1 MCEGGYTG
9 DPWGESG
16 PEEMVLSHRIL
27 SFVILAMT
35 SVPEWLLDGTYQ
47 CLLLVVAL
55 LLCGTQ
61 TVQGQVDV
69 RRTPPGEPRVD
80 SVMVPVEMINRARR
94 VAGHPE
100 IQLKSGRDSVVMTY
114 QIPTEA
120 ERTLPTED
128 GQGATRGRSN
138 VEGRI
143 PLPQNQQMSTGAHS
157 ESAGLLRSVIERAPA
172 LPRIGR
178 ASDFAFQEPRAKA
191 AQKGPPLAG
200 LTIDDEA
207 SLADQ
212 STLNVPP
219 DPHGAVGQNHIC
231 HVVNTAIQC
240 LTKDGSTTVL
250 NQSFPTFFGNDDD
263 FFDPKMVYDHRNDQY
278 IVVVLF
284 RKDDGTAS
292 NNVSELYMA
301 ATTGSDPSAGNWTK
315 QSFDMS
321 EMIDADDDG
330 SADTECWADFPLLS
344 IDEEAIYVTHNY
356 FAFDSETETGFCD
369 SFLAIFTQDIL
380 TGGTST
386 LEFNDDPNDG
396 FSGGDFDGTV
406 DPAYIPRSTP
416 SGSSPNVGTWVA
428 QYGGLTSTTG
438 PEEFWLVTRVDDPLS
453 ATPSFTSNFVDV
465 GDVDDTGTSEPDAPQ
480 RGGSDLIE
488 TNGRR
493 VLDLVWDD
501 DNTLWGVATVVPPS
515 GDNSGQITAHF
526 AEIDVSTLGSP
537 SLTSIAE
544 MGGEDVETGAH
555 TFFPSVAI
563 DDSDNAVFGFSLSGD
578 DSYAGSYFMTRTAS
592 GTLSSTLLAA
602 RGKDYYSRD
611 FGGGNR
617 WGDYSDVEIDP
628 SDGSLWTINQV
639 ALERETSCSS
649 NCGRWGV
656 FMMNQPLTSFYSAR
670 LTGTNGTG
678 DADDKGWRTL
688 ASPAADVTRLD
699 LEDDLD
705 FTSIGSG
712 NLIHKWGGGGSG
724 SASNWNGVSSSSG
737 TLPRG
742 EGFIAYL
749 FDDDIDEVTVPGTQF
764 DVPSG
769 SEDLSTDHTVSSLA
783 QSDKYHLLGNP
794 FTEEFDL
801 TELKNSGATFSSSG
815 FQAVVLV
822 RDPAASGSWTT
833 ITEGMSSD
841 KVAAWQGFFLE
852 RTSTGSGATSL
863 TFNTAGKQGDSGTL
877 VSNKAIGA
885 DDEPPNALVDLGVT
899 VTSGADTLAG
909 DRVYVLFIEGAGL
922 GWDIYEASQLPPPQ
936 SSSYVTFNSPIE
948 RDGNLVRRLQA
959 SRGYPTTTD
968 TITVPLS
975 VRSVD
980 VDGTATIRWPDS
992 ERSAVP
998 DEWVLELEDTATGE
1012 RVNLSTD
1019 SYDFGISDG
1028 DGGSLSA
1035 SDEARFRLNAVP
1047 GSAIPVE
1054 LAGFGARATGGETV
1068 RLTWR
1073 TASETNNAG
1082 FVVQR
1087 KSPEGEDS
1095 RGGWTRLGF
1104 VDSKA
1109 QGGTTS
1115 QSNSYRFTDRELPF
1129 VADSLIYRL
1138 RQLDTDG
1145 TVHYSKAITVL
1156 RGAPDRLALDPP
1168 FPNPATQQVTLR
1180 LAVPE
1185 QDASQP
1191 ARISVYDVLGRRVAS
1206 VGSGGVEAGRHQL
1219 RLDVG
1224 SWAAGTY
1231 FLRLT
1236 TDRATRTQK
1245 MTVVH

>member
-1 MCEGGYTG
+1 
-9 DPWGESG
+9 
-16 PEEMVLSHRIL
+16 
-27 SFVILAMT
+27 MT
-35 SVPEWLLDGTYQ
+35 TISEKLFEGTYH
-47 CLLLVVAL
+47 CLLLVAAL

-69 RRTPPGEPRVD
+69 RRTPPGERKID
-80 SVMVPVEMINRARR
+80 SVMVSVEIINKARR

-100 IQLKSGRDSVVMTY
+100 IKLKSGRDSVVMTY

-120 ERTLPTED
+120 KRTLPRED

-143 PLPQNQQMSTGAHS
+143 PLPQNQQTSTGAHS

-321 EMIDADDDG
+321 EMIDVSGDG

-380 TGGTST
+380 AGGTST

-396 FSGGDFDGTV
+396 FSEGDFDGTV

-416 SGSSPNVGTWVA
+416 SGSSPNVGTWLA
-428 QYGGLTSTTG
+428 QYNGLSSTGGPG
-438 PEEFWLVTRVDDPLS
+438 DFWLITRVDDPLS
-453 ATPSFTSNFVDV
+453 SSRSFDSEFVSV
-465 GDVDDTGTSEPDAPQ
+465 GDVDDTGTDEPDAPQ
-480 RGGSDLIE
+480 RGGADLIE

-501 DNTLWGVATVVPPS
+501 DMTLWGVTTVVPPS
-515 GDNSGQITAHF
+515 GDNAGQITAQF

-537 SLTSIAE
+537 SLISIAE

-563 DDSDNAVFGFSLSGD
+563 DDSDNTVFGFSLSGD

-602 RGKDYYSRD
+602 SGKDFYFRD

-617 WGDYSDVEIDP
+617 WGDFSDVEIDP

-639 ALERETSCSS
+639 ALERESSCSS

-670 LTGTNGTG
+670 LKGANGTG

-705 FTSIGSG
+705 FASISSG

-724 SASNWNGVSSSSG
+724 SASNWNGVASSSG

-742 EGFIAYL
+742 EGFIAYF
-749 FDDDIDEVTVPGTQF
+749 FDDDIDEVTAPGIQF

-769 SEDLSTDHTVSSLA
+769 SEDLSTDHTVSSLS

-801 TELKNSGATFSSSG
+801 TELKNSGTTFSSAG
-815 FQAVVLV
+815 FQAAVLV

-833 ITEGMSSD
+833 ITEGTSSD
-841 KVAAWQGFFLE
+841 KVAAWQGFFVE

-877 VSNKAIGA
+877 LSNKAAGS
-885 DDEPPNALVDLGVT
+885 DDERPHALVDLGLT

-909 DRVYVLFIEGAGL
+909 DRVNVLLIEGAGA
-922 GWDIYEASQLPPPQ
+922 GWDVYEASQLPPPQ
-936 SSSYVTFNSPIE
+936 SSSYVTFTSPFQ
-948 RDGNLVRRLQA
+948 RDGGLVRRLQA

-968 TITVPLS
+968 TITVALS
-975 VRSVD
+975 ARSVE
-980 VDGTATIRWPDS
+980 VDGTARIRWPDG
-992 ERSAVP
+992 ERSKVP
-998 DEWVLELEDTATGE
+998 DEWTLELEDTATGE
-1012 RVNLSTD
+1012 RVDLRTD
-1019 SYDFGISDG
+1019 SYVFGISDG
-1028 DGGSLSA
+1028 DGSSLSA
-1035 SDEARFRLNAVP
+1035 QDEARFRVHVVP

-1054 LAGFGARATGGETV
+1054 LAGFGGRVTGDETV
-1068 RLTWR
+1068 RLTWS
-1073 TASETNNAG
+1073 TASETNSAG

-1087 KSPEGEDS
+1087 KSPGRERS
-1095 RGGWTRLGF
+1095 RERWTRLGF

-1115 QSNSYRFTDRELPF
+1115 QSNSYRFTDRDLPF
-1129 VADSLIYRL
+1129 VADSLVYRL

-1145 TVHYSKAITVL
+1145 TVHYSKPITVS
-1156 RGAPDRLALDPP
+1156 RVAPGRLVLEPP
-1168 FPNPATQQVTLR
+1168 FPNPAAHQITVR

-1191 ARISVYDVLGRRVAS
+1191 ARISIYDVLGRRVAS
-1206 VGSGGVEAGRHQL
+1206 AASGRVEAGRHEI

-1224 SWAAGTY
+1224 SWATGTY
-1231 FLRLT
+1231 FLRLAT
-1236 TDRATRTQK
+1236 ERATQSRK
-1245 MTVVH
+1245 MTIVR